1 MKQIKTIVKDI
12 KEELEG
18 ATHYAKLATQYKD
31 TDKVLADTY
40 YSIANQELGH
50 IDALHAQAVRMIK
63 AYQATGKEVP
73 VAMQAVWDW
82 EHENQIDDVARVR
95 ALLDAY
101 KK

>member
-12 KEELEG
+12 KEEIGG

-31 TDKVLADTY
+31 TDKALADAY
-40 YSIANQELGH
+40 YTMATQELAH
-50 IDALHAQAVRMIK
+50 VDLLHAQAVRMIK
-63 AYQATGKEVP
+63 ACQANGKEVP
-73 VAMQAVWDW
+73 VAIQAVWDF
-82 EHENQIDDVARVR
+82 EHEMQVDDVAHVR

>member
-18 ATHYAKLATQYKD
+18 ATHYAKLSTQYKD
-31 TDKVLADTY
+31 TDKALADAY
-40 YSIANQELGH
+40 YLMATQELAH
-50 IDALHAQAVRMIK
+50 VDALHTQAVRMIK

-73 VAMQAVWDW
+73 VAMQAIWDW
-82 EHENQIDDVARVR
+82 EHENQVDDMARVK
-95 ALLDAY
+95 ALLDSY

>member
-12 KEELEG
+12 KEEIGG

-31 TDKVLADTY
+31 TDKALADAY
-40 YSIANQELGH
+40 YMMANQELSH
-50 IDALHAQAVRMIK
+50 VDALHAQAVRMIK

-73 VAMQAVWDW
+73 TAMQAVWDW
-82 EHENQIDDVARVR
+82 EHENQVDDVARVR